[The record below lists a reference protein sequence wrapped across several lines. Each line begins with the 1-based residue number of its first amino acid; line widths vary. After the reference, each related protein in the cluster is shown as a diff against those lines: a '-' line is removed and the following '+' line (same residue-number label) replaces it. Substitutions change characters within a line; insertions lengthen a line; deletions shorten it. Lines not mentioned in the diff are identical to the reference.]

1 MADITP
7 PDLFPNYALL
17 ASTDPAPAAGLFI
30 PLTDLPGLDLS
41 EANATTGDGRAVLY
55 GLVQGAFTNLQAL
68 PTADRP
74 VRLTLTKVPPTGIGI
89 DLIRQNYT
97 LSVELG
103 VDPGEGVAIAPE
115 A

>member
-7 PDLFPNYALL
+7 PDVFPDYAYLE
-17 ASTDPAPAAGLFI
+17 STDPAPANGIFI
-30 PLTDLPGLDLS
+30 PLTNLPGLDAA
-41 EANATTGDGRAVLY
+41 EANATTGDGRAILY
-55 GLVQGAFTNLQAL
+55 GLIQGAFGNIQAL
-68 PTADRP
+68 PQAERP